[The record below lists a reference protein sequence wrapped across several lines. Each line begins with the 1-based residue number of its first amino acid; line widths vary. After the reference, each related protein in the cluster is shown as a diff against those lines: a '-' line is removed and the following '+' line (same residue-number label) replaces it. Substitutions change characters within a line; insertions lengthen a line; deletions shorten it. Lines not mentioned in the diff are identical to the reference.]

1 MTLCVIVNEVE
12 LCFISTC
19 TCPTNR
25 TRREILSPVIT
36 EDPISGPNIKEPTCN
51 FEIIS
56 NKTISDNNETNFT
69 SQSDDISENLKENAT
84 LKSGAKNNNVK
95 HFNEETNLKLY
106 ESGIHI
112 IIMKFSIYKNFHQ
125 RRS

>member
-1 MTLCVIVNEVE
+1 MTLCVDVNEME
-12 LCFISTC
+12 ICFISTC

-36 EDPISGPNIKEPTCN
+36 ENPISGPNIKEPTCN
-51 FEIIS
+51 FKIIS
-56 NKTISDNNETNFT
+56 NKTISDNNGTNFT

-84 LKSGAKNNNVK
+84 FKFGAKNSNVK
-95 HFNEETNLKLY
+95 YSNEETNLKLHDL
-106 ESGIHI
+106 GIHI
-112 IIMKFSIYKNFHQ
+112 IIMKFSIYKRFHQ

>member
-1 MTLCVIVNEVE
+1 MEI
-12 LCFISTC
+12 CFISTC

-36 EDPISGPNIKEPTCN
+36 ENPISGPNIKEPTCN

-56 NKTISDNNETNFT
+56 NKTISDNNGTNFT

-84 LKSGAKNNNVK
+84 FKSGAKNNNVK
-95 HFNEETNLKLY
+95 HLNEETNLKLY
-106 ESGIHI
+106 DSGIHI